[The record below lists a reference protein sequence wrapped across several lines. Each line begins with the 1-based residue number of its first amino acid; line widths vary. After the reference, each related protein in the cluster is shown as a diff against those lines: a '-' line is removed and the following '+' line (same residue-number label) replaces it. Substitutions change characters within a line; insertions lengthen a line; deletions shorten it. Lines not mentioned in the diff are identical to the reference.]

1 MEETKQTHIIC
12 QECMNAPSDIALAD
26 HTLCL
31 VLQGELMGYLA
42 DPDCRFYGGET
53 RSLLI
58 LSTCGKMLL
67 EYGQLQ
73 CCNGI
78 PGRAKVLATLLFLNG
93 FSVIDHITASVK
105 QMSLENNET
114 KQKSMAKPHHLM
126 L

>member
-1 MEETKQTHIIC
+1 MEETKQTHVIC
-12 QECMNAPSDIALAD
+12 QGCKSAPGVITLAD
-26 HTLCL
+26 HTVCL
-31 VLQGELMGYLA
+31 VLPGELLGYLA

-78 PGRAKVLATLLFLNG
+78 PGRAKVLANSF
-93 FSVIDHITASVK
+93 FF
-105 QMSLENNET
+105 
-114 KQKSMAKPHHLM
+114 
-126 L
+126 

>member
-12 QECMNAPSDIALAD
+12 QVCMNAPGDITLTD
-26 HTLCL
+26 HTVCL

-78 PGRAKVLATLLFLNG
+78 PGRAKVLATLLF
-93 FSVIDHITASVK
+93 K
-105 QMSLENNET
+105 
-114 KQKSMAKPHHLM
+114 MAFQ
-126 L
+126 